1 MTDATS
7 RPPLEEPESSWT
19 MLYLS
24 VVLVEAVVI
33 LALWA
38 LSRYFGS

>member
-1 MTDATS
+1 
-7 RPPLEEPESSWT
+7 

-24 VVLVEAVVI
+24 AVLVEAVVI